1 MRPTRAL
8 RQDESIKPPS
18 KASEVSHL
26 LELLR
31 PERSP
36 HTFLSGT
43 LILGGTAAESFCRQF
58 SASFYL
64 YLWAVLIKFSFLK
77 VFC

>member
-8 RQDESIKPPS
+8 RQEESIKPPS
-18 KASEVSHL
+18 KASKVSHL

-43 LILGGTAAESFCRQF
+43 LIYGRREFLPP
-58 SASFYL
+58 
-64 YLWAVLIKFSFLK
+64 VLRLLLT
-77 VFC
+77 VFMGCAD

>member
-43 LILGGTAAESFCRQF
+43 LIYGRREFLPP
-58 SASFYL
+58 
-64 YLWAVLIKFSFLK
+64 VLRLLLT
-77 VFC
+77 VFMGCAD